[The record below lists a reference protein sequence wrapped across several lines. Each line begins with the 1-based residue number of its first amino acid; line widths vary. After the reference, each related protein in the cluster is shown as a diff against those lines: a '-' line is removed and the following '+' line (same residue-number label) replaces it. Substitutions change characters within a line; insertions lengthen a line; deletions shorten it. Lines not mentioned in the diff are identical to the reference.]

1 MYSIVTYPLCSL
13 SRIISKIYLQSFF
26 FYTIRVVLDPEPDL
40 GTLST
45 SSVFPGLAL
54 DPVIN
59 PGWDGSLFNSSA
71 GMFLRVER
79 KLEYME
85 ASHIDRRRTQTV
97 TGAQELS
104 NWSSGPWNHGAVN
117 HQHSV
122 TPNTH
127 ISKMFII
134 ISFPTIAVYEC
145 FFFSNTT

>member
-26 FYTIRVVLDPEPDL
+26 FTR
-40 GTLST
+40 S
-45 SSVFPGLAL
+45 GLYWIQSQTWGL

-145 FFFSNTT
+145 FFFFQTLHKMA